1 MVLRSVT
8 VCGGG
13 GLFRVKRAV
22 VVEGDN
28 SGDFRGGVV
37 DWWLWFFWYGGDR
50 WCTAAVVMVCVVW
63 WCSDERVCS
72 D

>member
-8 VCGGG
+8 VCAGG

-28 SGDFRGGVV
+28 SGDFRGWCGGYGLSGTVVQTSGGNGLCGVV
-37 DWWLWFFWYGGDR
+37 
-50 WCTAAVVMVCVVW
+50 VQ
-63 WCSDERVCS
+63 
-72 D
+72 